1 MSGQKKEQ
9 PIAASAGRGKHRVY
23 AAVQILGN
31 DILLSIWGGTMPHI
45 GSVSVTQPR
54 PGITKPEKRSA
65 TSSVYNFIGH
75 KDEAVARFCAEKIAA
90 TCQKKTVA
98 VAGIHI
104 DNASKADI
112 DAIMKNIDAL
122 CTHILKKL
130 RVLQ

>member
-9 PIAASAGRGKHRVY
+9 PFAASAGRGRHRVF

-31 DILLSIWGGTMPHI
+31 DILLSIWGGTVPHI

-90 TCQKKTVA
+90 ACDKKTVV
-98 VAGIHI
+98 VAGIHVE
-104 DNASKADI
+104 NASSSDI
-112 DAIMKNIDAL
+112 KTILNNVDRL
-122 CTHILKKL
+122 CVHILKKL
-130 RVLQ
+130 GAFQ